1 MRIRARLQ
9 GPPPVVKEPPRL
21 AVERLDVC
29 SVLDEGIRNLQV
41 PWCCPQRLCIRKLTL
56 VKVPHP
62 HACAL
67 SGRPDCFEIISAVG
81 AATCDVRDRY

>member
-1 MRIRARLQ
+1 MRW
-9 GPPPVVKEPPRL
+9 K
-21 AVERLDVC
+21 RLDIC
-29 SVLDEGIRNLQV
+29 PVLDEGIRNLQV

-56 VKVPHP
+56 VKVAHP

-81 AATCDVRDRY
+81 AATCDVRDHY